1 MRMTGETGSIR
12 YSEFRGWGLAFSR
25 VHVYCVDWGRGGADA
40 PVRHLRDCSWPTTT
54 NTHQTHPPTPPS
66 FSSSIA
72 SVAPEVALH
81 KPYNEKADVFSWSFI
96 VWEMAT
102 LTKPFEGYTKVRPRG
117 LG

>member
-1 MRMTGETGSIR
+1 M
-12 YSEFRGWGLAFSR
+12 
-25 VHVYCVDWGRGGADA
+25 
-40 PVRHLRDCSWPTTT
+40 
-54 NTHQTHPPTPPS
+54 
-66 FSSSIA
+66 
-72 SVAPEVALH
+72 APEVALH